1 MRLYLL
7 NLMLANMRVITNIYM
22 DFYVENRRGRGE
34 NISTLGDVNLF
45 VELDQEILEELEP
58 VR

>member
-1 MRLYLL
+1 
-7 NLMLANMRVITNIYM
+7 MLANMRVITNIYM
-22 DFYVENRRGRGE
+22 DFYVENRRRRVE

>member
-1 MRLYLL
+1 
-7 NLMLANMRVITNIYM
+7 MRVITNIHM
-22 DFYVENRRGRGE
+22 DFYVESRRGRGE

-45 VELDQEILEELEP
+45 VELDQEILEELKP